1 MTDALVNDKPHF
13 VRLFVENGLNI
24 LDYLT
29 YHRLESL
36 YSSMS
41 DCNLVSSFLQRRLQE
56 RVGLAGSHTRL
67 ASPDENCS
75 FKSHATNLATPSA
88 ARDLTLYEVKGQMMK
103 PILYI

>member
-36 YSSMS
+36 YSSLS

-56 RVGLAGSHTRL
+56 RVGLAGSQARL
-67 ASPDENCS
+67 ALPDENH
-75 FKSHATNLATPSA
+75 HATSHTTPSA
-88 ARDLTLYEVKGQMMK
+88 ARDLTLYEVRGQMLT
-103 PILYI
+103 PTLEF

>member
-13 VRLFVENGLNI
+13 VRLFVESGLNI

-36 YSSMS
+36 YSSLS

-56 RVGLAGSHTRL
+56 RVGLVAAQTRL
-67 ASPDENCS
+67 VLPDENNS
-75 FKSHATNLATPSA
+75 FKSHATTLTTPSA

-103 PILYI
+103 PMLYI